1 MEEYWTIDESEEV
14 EEIETYVFPL
24 GFLFPPAAALLVGF
38 FLAVLLGN
46 LLPLPALLST
56 APASEAH
63 AAEVSSGLPS
73 ETNTIAPLFTPEI
86 QYWQAAIVRWAQRFE
101 LDPNLVATVMQ
112 IESCGNPQ
120 AVSTAGAAGLF
131 QVMPFH
137 FASGDDYFDPDTNAK
152 RGLAYLKR
160 SLQAAGGDPY
170 LALAGYNG
178 GISRITTPEANWAA
192 ETQRYAYWG
201 SGIYAD
207 AAQGLTQS
215 DRLDEWLSKASGM
228 CAVARQK
235 LELSD

>member
-1 MEEYWTIDESEEV
+1 MEEYWTVDEFEEA

-24 GFLFPPAAALLVGF
+24 GFLLPPAAALLVGF
-38 FLAVLLGN
+38 FLAVLLGS
-46 LLPLPALLST
+46 LLPLPVLLS
-56 APASEAH
+56 AASATEAH
-63 AAEVSSGLPS
+63 AAEISSAQSS

-86 QYWQAAIVRWAQRFE
+86 QYWQADIVRWAQRFE

-120 AVSTAGAAGLF
+120 AVSTSGAAGLF

-137 FASGDDYFDPDTNAK
+137 FASGDDCFDPDTNAK

-160 SLQAAGGDPY
+160 SLQTANGDPR

-178 GISRITTPEANWAA
+178 GISRITVPESNWAA

-207 AAQGLTQS
+207 AARGLSQS
-215 DRLDEWLSKASGM
+215 DRLDEWLSRASGM
-228 CAVARQK
+228 CATARQK